1 MRFHAFIAAL
11 TCAAA
16 SLPAQQP
23 DTARARQVRDSIALV
38 REIERMR
45 ADTAAAPAPMSPQR
59 QAANPRLLPDISA
72 IADIIGDLS
81 EGASTQEDGT
91 RFAVREVEVAIGAN
105 VDPYFRADFILGL
118 SDAEGIA
125 IEEAYG
131 TALALPFQLQARIGR
146 FRMPFGK
153 QNGIHRSELHAIEY
167 PYAIQRFLGEEAMS
181 ATGVSVSRIFA
192 PFGFYQEV
200 QLTAADRIGEVPE
213 DLVPA
218 APANR
223 NLDGLAFAARLR
235 NYWDFSQSANLE
247 LSASALTGTVEQ
259 PYDFGAFPPAP
270 GVNAVNA
277 EWQLLGADLTYRW
290 RPLERGLYRSFIA
303 QAEFFHQ
310 RNARDAD
317 VAYQGPNRDFSGAYG
332 FARWQLTRRLHLGGR
347 YDWVQDPEL
356 DGETLTAGSGY
367 LQWFPS
373 EFSKMVLAFE
383 RRMPAAATGVSATN
397 RVLLQATFAVGPHR
411 PHPF

>member
-1 MRFHAFIAAL
+1 MRTHALIAAL
-11 TCAAA
+11 LCVAA
-16 SLPAQQP
+16 PVIAQQP
-23 DTARARQVRDSIALV
+23 DSARARQIRDSIALV
-38 REIERMR
+38 REIERLR
-45 ADTAAAPAPMSPQR
+45 ADTAAPPPMGPQR
-59 QAANPRLLPDISA
+59 QPANPRLLPDISA
-72 IADIIGDLS
+72 IADIIGDLT
-81 EGASTQEDGT
+81 ERGSTQEDGT
-91 RFAVREVEVAIGAN
+91 RFSVREVEIAIGAN
-105 VDPYFRADFILGL
+105 VDPYFRADVILGL

-131 TALALPFQLQARIGR
+131 TALALPLQLQARIGR
-146 FRMPFGK
+146 FRLPFGK
-153 QNGIHRSELHAIEY
+153 QNVVHRSELHTIEY

-181 ATGVSVSRIFA
+181 VTGLSVSRIFA

-200 QLTAADRIGEVPE
+200 QLTAADRIGEAPE
-213 DLVPA
+213 DLVPV

-223 NLDGLAFAARLR
+223 NLAGLAFAARLR
-235 NYWDFSQSANLE
+235 NYWDLGEAANVE
-247 LSASALTGTVEQ
+247 LSASALTGKVEQ
-259 PYDFGAFPPAP
+259 PYNFGAVSPAP

-277 EWQLLGADLTYRW
+277 GQQLLGTDVTYRW

-317 VAYQGPNRDFSGAYG
+317 IAYEGPDRDFSGAYG

-383 RRMPAAATGVSATN
+383 RRMPAAATGLSATN